1 MAMRNQ
7 TEEQKEF
14 QKERR
19 RLLQAVRRGEQK
31 GYIYPEDVVPPLPKH
46 PTKKQLED
54 IRKTTPKD
62 LYEVA
67 QFVDKE
73 TGEIVSGKTV
83 QERTKGRTLKQPKTS
98 IPKVTTHINNPRIGA
113 SSKKPLSA
121 DEKHIIAVNRGRKAW
136 QTRRA
141 KMTDEEYALYI
152 EAFKQRMKI
161 ARENKRKSNEEYP
174 TISMIDKVKE
184 KVEELDRFYYQ
195 SIDDITNNLNELKR
209 EVPPWFKIE
218 KRKGHLM
225 EIFQDT
231 INYYGDN
238 LNELEEYLITQMS
251 TIDTHLD
258 IIRYD
263 SKDDKVEIS
272 FIVLGNILN
281 RGSLSPIQA
290 EQLSRMTEYYEGYE
304 EE

>member
-7 TEEQKEF
+7 TESQKEF

-62 LYEVA
+62 LYKVA

-98 IPKVTTHINNPRIGA
+98 IPKVTHISNPRIG
-113 SSKKPLSA
+113 SSSNKPLSTE
-121 DEKHIIAVNRGRKAW
+121 EKHIIAVNRGRKSW

-141 KMTDEEYALYI
+141 KMSDEEYALYI

-161 ARENKRKSNEEYP
+161 ARENKRKSNAEYP

-231 INYYGDN
+231 INYYENN
-238 LNELEEYLITQMS
+238 LNELEEYLITQMP